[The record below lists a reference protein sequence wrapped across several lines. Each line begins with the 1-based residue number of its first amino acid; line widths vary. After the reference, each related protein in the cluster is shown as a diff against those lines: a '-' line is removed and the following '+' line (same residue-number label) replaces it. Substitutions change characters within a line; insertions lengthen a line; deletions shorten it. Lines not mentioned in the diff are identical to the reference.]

1 MIKMMYHSPV
11 LLDETIESLE
21 INENGV
27 YVDLT
32 FGGGGHSKEILK
44 RLSSKGKLIA
54 FDSDNDAEDNHID
67 DPRFTFLRQNFIYL
81 MQNLNFLKI
90 NSVDGILA
98 DLGVSSHQ
106 FDDKKRGFSFV
117 GNYNLDMR
125 MDRNQE
131 IDAVEILNNY
141 DEKKLADVFYKN
153 GDLNNSRKISDLICE
168 YRKKNKI
175 KSSNQL
181 NESLEPLLCKGYE
194 NKFLARVYQSL
205 RIEVNNEINYLKKL
219 LNQIPSI
226 LNKNGIAAIIT
237 YHSIEDRLVK
247 RFFKN
252 GCFENE
258 PIKDDFG
265 NKKIVF
271 QTKKFVIPSDSE
283 LQKNS
288 RSRSAK
294 LRVGKLIWE
303 IKSST

>member
-1 MIKMMYHSPV
+1 MIRTMYHSPV
-11 LLDETIESLE
+11 LLDESIESLE

-44 RLSSKGKLIA
+44 RLSKEGKLIA
-54 FDSDNDAEDNHID
+54 FDSDKDAEVNRID

-90 NSVDGILA
+90 SGVDGILA

-106 FDDKKRGFSFV
+106 FDMKERGFSYE
-117 GNYNLDMR
+117 GNYALDMR

-131 IDAVEILNNY
+131 KDAVKILNSFS
-141 DEKKLADVFYKN
+141 EKELADLFYNN
-153 GDLNNSRKISDLICE
+153 GDLTNSRAISRLICN
-168 YRKKNKI
+168 YRKNNKI
-175 KSSNQL
+175 INSSDL
-181 NESLEPLLCKGYE
+181 NESLKPLLNVGYE
-194 NKFLARVYQSL
+194 NKFLARIYQSL
-205 RIEVNNEINYLKKL
+205 RIEVNNEISYLKKL
-219 LNQIPSI
+219 LIQIPSV
-226 LNKNGIAAIIT
+226 LKKNGIASIIT

-252 GCFENE
+252 GCFKNE

-265 NKKIVF
+265 NQKKIF
-271 QTKKFVIPSDSE
+271 ETKKFITPTQSE
-283 LQKNS
+283 LKDNS

-294 LRVGKLIWE
+294 LRVGKLI
-303 IKSST
+303 

>member
-1 MIKMMYHSPV
+1 MIKIMYHSPV

-67 DPRFTFLRQNFIYL
+67 DPRFIFLRQNFIYL

-90 NSVDGILA
+90 NGVDGILA

-106 FDDKKRGFSFV
+106 FDDKERGFSFV

-125 MDRNQE
+125 MDRYQE

-141 DEKKLADVFYKN
+141 DEKKLANVFYKN
-153 GDLNNSRKISDLICE
+153 GDLNNSRKISDLICK

-219 LNQIPSI
+219 LTQIPSM

-247 RFFKN
+247 RFFNN

-271 QTKKFVIPSDSE
+271 QTKKFVTPSESE
-283 LQKNS
+283 LKKNS

-294 LRVGKLIWE
+294 LRIGKLI
-303 IKSST
+303 